1 MKITKSNLKG
11 ILILFICVIFLSSM
25 STIAFSKVRVNV
37 DGSVNIN
44 FGKNRSSSNNN
55 QDNSIIIWDDNSKYS
70 NVGDITDNYY
80 NLKPFILNGKGY
92 AVLRNRGNIYILQVS
107 FINGNLNNVDREVI
121 YNAKVFSSNCLA
133 IDGDSNYCLTITPK
147 GYPALWDRNRGRIK
161 YTGQWVRNNYNNY
174 YDNSYDYYHS
184 NQSWFE
190 W

>member
-37 DGSVNIN
+37 DGNVNIN

-55 QDNSIIIWDDNSKYS
+55 NNDNSIIIWDDNKYS
-70 NVGDITDNYY
+70 SVGDITDSQYI
-80 NLKPFILNGKGY
+80 LKPFILNGKGY
-92 AVLRNRGNIYILQVS
+92 AVLRDRGQFYILQAE
-107 FINGNLNNVDREVI
+107 FYNGDPNRVKNEQIFNTRT
-121 YNAKVFSSNCLA
+121 YSSNCLA
-133 IDGDSNYCLTITPK
+133 IAGDSNYCLTITK
-147 GYPALWDRNRGRIK
+147 YGDPALWDRNRGQLK
-161 YTGQWVRNNYNNY
+161 YTGRWVKNQYSNNNY
-174 YDNSYDYYHS
+174 YDYYQNS